1 MMQSSQLESL
11 LSKVLKQIPKYHT
24 MEQWQQGIDIDDLS
38 HYRSIDQYVMTQV
51 MVYPELHP
59 LMRKIINAVIKQNAS
74 CDVIW
79 DGDEEHLGRNA
90 ALSLALLSKKD
101 QPVYFNQ

>member
-1 MMQSSQLESL
+1 
-11 LSKVLKQIPKYHT
+11 
-24 MEQWQQGIDIDDLS
+24 
-38 HYRSIDQYVMTQV
+38 MTQA
-51 MVYPELHP
+51 MAYPELHP

-79 DGDEEHLGRNA
+79 DGYEEHLGRNA

-101 QPVYFNQ
+101 